1 MLTFINTLLDGLE
14 LPLVLEIP
22 VIAEMVTNAQNWW
35 NCLNPQLIFSIIFYL
50 ACLWGIFSLTLR
62 FMYRIV
68 KKIVK
73 YPHSKGCE
81 FK

>member
-1 MLTFINTLLDGLE
+1 MVTFINTLLVGLE
-14 LPLVLEIP
+14 LPLVLDISSISEILL
-22 VIAEMVTNAQNWW
+22 TSQNWW
-35 NCLNPQLIFSIIFYL
+35 NVLNPQLIFSIIFYL